1 VLLGVFTYPLVNN
14 VNFADEVGNLAIFLG
29 AWVLGRAVRS
39 RQLRAVE
46 AENHVVVLEQERE
59 QTMRAVIADERARI
73 ARELHDI
80 VAHGVSVMVLQAG
93 AARQTLDRDPG
104 KVRQLLLT
112 VEQMGR
118 QSLEE
123 MHRLLG
129 VLRRS
134 DDDLTLAPPL
144 TLSAI
149 GQLFDDVRKTGLTVD
164 FRIEGDQRSLAPG
177 LEVSAY
183 RIVQEALTNTIKHA
197 DAAHIDV
204 VLRYGTDALEL
215 TVTDDGHGSDR
226 GDGPGGHGLIGMRER
241 AELFGGTIAAG
252 PAEPR
257 GWRVTARL
265 PVGGQA

>member
-1 VLLGVFTYPLVNN
+1 
-14 VNFADEVGNLAIFLG
+14 
-29 AWVLGRAVRS
+29 
-39 RQLRAVE
+39 
-46 AENHVVVLEQERE
+46 
-59 QTMRAVIADERARI
+59 
-73 ARELHDI
+73 
-80 VAHGVSVMVLQAG
+80 
-93 AARQTLDRDPG
+93 
-104 KVRQLLLT
+104 
-112 VEQMGR
+112 MGR

-144 TLSAI
+144 TLSAV

-164 FRIEGDQRSLAPG
+164 CRIEGDQRSLAPG

-215 TVTDDGHGSDR
+215 TVTDDGRGFPSVDKHDCPGADR
-226 GDGPGGHGLIGMRER
+226 R
-241 AELFGGTIAAG
+241 
-252 PAEPR
+252 
-257 GWRVTARL
+257 
-265 PVGGQA
+265 